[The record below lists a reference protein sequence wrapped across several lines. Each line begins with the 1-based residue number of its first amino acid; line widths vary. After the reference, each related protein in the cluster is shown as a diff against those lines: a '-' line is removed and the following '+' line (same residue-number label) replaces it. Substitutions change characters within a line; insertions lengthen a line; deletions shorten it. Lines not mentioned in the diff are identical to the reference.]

1 MDIYTFL
8 IIAVLLVIVITI
20 TFMSIIAVV
29 VILRDSKTENFKLY
43 VTGLRDILKLFPL
56 DFKKLP

>member
-1 MDIYTFL
+1 MDTYTLL
-8 IIAVLLVIVITI
+8 IVAVLLVIVITI
-20 TFMSIIAVV
+20 TFMSIIAIV